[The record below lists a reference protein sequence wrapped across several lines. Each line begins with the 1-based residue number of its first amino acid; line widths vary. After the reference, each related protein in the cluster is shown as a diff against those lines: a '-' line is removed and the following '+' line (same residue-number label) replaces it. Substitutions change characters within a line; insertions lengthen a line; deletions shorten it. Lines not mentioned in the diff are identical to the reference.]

1 MFDLIFILKYSAV
14 MYSNLTF
21 ILSYLISFLEAAK
34 EKDWSRKTIE
44 KIGGPQKQQTK
55 PSE

>member
-1 MFDLIFILKYSAV
+1 MFNLIFILKYSAA

-34 EKDWSRKTIE
+34 EKDWSRKTTE
-44 KIGGPQKQQTK
+44 KNQRSPKTTNK
-55 PSE
+55 TT